1 MDFLDVVLDTY
12 KQRKAILTE
21 VENIDFVTLKKMGS
35 TLQLFLNEHEEL
47 MRQMKAVFAYLDM
60 LDKDWRASVGFT
72 AGEGKNGH

>member
-1 MDFLDVVLDTY
+1 MNFLDVVLDMY

-21 VENIDFVTLKKMGS
+21 VENIDFVTLKNMGS
-35 TLQLFLNEHEEL
+35 ALQLFLDEHEEL

-72 AGEGKNGH
+72 TRER